1 MVRLPPNKSADRI
14 EALAEQLTYLE
25 QHWKTLLM
33 QRMRAYHAAAPLV
46 RLQSVSEISRGV

>member
-33 QRMRAYHAAAPLV
+33 QLRHWFA
-46 RLQSVSEISRGV
+46 SSR